1 MRNLHPWHAFIL
13 DSKTG
18 HEYSRHHTMWQAARR
33 FRIDYLDGA
42 RYEMHAAETTKDLAR
57 IQAAIQ
63 AKEKD
68 KEKRLRSRGGR
79 GSL

>member
-1 MRNLHPWHAFIL
+1 M
-13 DSKTG
+13 G
-18 HEYSRHHTMWQAARR
+18 QAARR